1 MRKDFPGIGR
11 RRLLL
16 TKGVGFKPKENGLRR
31 KKSIKGNTINQNIV
45 QINMGVTKYSSKPI
59 DKLITSEKKEE
70 GEAKEEKK

>member
-1 MRKDFPGIGR
+1 
-11 RRLLL
+11 
-16 TKGVGFKPKENGLRR
+16 
-31 KKSIKGNTINQNIV
+31 V